1 MSYAL
6 RSVLQMLLMSAIVT
20 TALFVPLG
28 ILLALVCF
36 ALFRVGVLDF
46 VTFGGLLTAAQGV
59 AAWWAIFFLPALV
72 YSAYVMP
79 WHPRGS

>member
-1 MSYAL
+1 MSFAL
-6 RSVLQMLLMSAIVT
+6 RSVLQMLVMSAIVT

-28 ILLALVCF
+28 TLLALVCF

-46 VTFGGLLTAAQGV
+46 VTFGGFLNAGEGV
-59 AAWWAIFFLPALV
+59 AAWWVIFFLPALV

-79 WHPRGS
+79 WHARGS